1 MGRLRHVARRF
12 WAWYQRHYLATLI
25 LTTAAFLLQI
35 FHLYWLASEVILERL
50 TGRSYFVFP
59 EAGMIVY
66 VLADYLEIPA
76 LVSAS
81 LLYVYELRRG
91 LRLRGL
97 VYLLLLNTQWIH
109 MAWITDD
116 VVVRTLGQAS
126 LFSWNAAVAWVAILI
141 DYLEV
146 PVIVD
151 TLRKVYA
158 QRHVIW
164 QRVRRRSGWT
174 APRGARREVAA
185 TSDVVP
191 PELQRAG

>member
-50 TGRSYFVFP
+50 TGHSYFVFP

-116 VVVRTLGQAS
+116 VVVRTLGQTS

-158 QRHVIW
+158 QRRVIW
-164 QRVRRRSGWT
+164 QRVRRRSGRT
-174 APRGARREVAA
+174 APTGARRDVAA
-185 TSDVVP
+185 TSGVVP